1 MVLIKYIT
9 KITIKRSTFLYLFI
23 GHLTN
28 LVFSIDYEEERL
40 LMNSKGFKNSR
51 NIIIDTF
58 MSLFFY
64 YFLPIL
70 GFTPSIPNSL
80 LANLESRG

>member
-1 MVLIKYIT
+1 
-9 KITIKRSTFLYLFI
+9 
-23 GHLTN
+23 
-28 LVFSIDYEEERL
+28 
-40 LMNSKGFKNSR
+40 MNSKGFKNSR